1 MCDITYLPPD
11 GEWTYEAWTRL
22 ISRQLDTNVP
32 GGKLDKLTQMV
43 LGSIGV
49 ASISLAFMSPN
60 CLLCNDTCSC
70 IDYTNHNDSYLLE

>member
-1 MCDITYLPPD
+1 M
-11 GEWTYEAWTRL
+11 
-22 ISRQLDTNVP
+22 NVP

-49 ASISLAFMSPN
+49 PSISLAFMSPN